1 MLDPQALRSQTSTRL
16 HDAGF
21 PDVPGHLP
29 IVWEADEGYSVRPL
43 DEIVLRLAALDVGV
57 AVSFGMPRDVAQ
69 RWVNENGVESALSD
83 QERLLL
89 SGDERVNVDAK
100 QAEVEAIWGLLWVV
114 SLGRSLDPAE
124 YCPDDLVRRVPDLK
138 ASESLTSWRA
148 RMTPTLRAADEVMA
162 ELDLHYC
169 MTWCLAEAN
178 LKGQRPPGR
187 IQQSAIWQRRR
198 ALEFVL
204 DSSLAHADW
213 DHIDLST

>member
-16 HDAGF
+16 HEGGF

-29 IVWEADEGYSVRPL
+29 ILWEADEGYSVRPL
-43 DEIVLRLAALDVGV
+43 DEIVLRLAALDLSV
-57 AVSFGMPRDVAQ
+57 AVSFGMPRDMAQ
-69 RWVNENGVESALSD
+69 RWVNDNELESALSAE
-83 QERLLL
+83 ERLLL
-89 SGDERVNVDAK
+89 LGDERVNVDAK
-100 QAEVEAIWGLLWVV
+100 QSEVEAIWGLLWVV
-114 SLGRSLDPAE
+114 SLGRSLDAAE

-148 RMTPTLRAADEVMA
+148 RMTPTLRTADEVMS

-178 LKGQRPPGR
+178 LTGQPPPGR

-204 DSSLAHADW
+204 DRGLAHADW